1 MSKLLPQERYS
12 IASTGESL
20 TSVAVVVALPFSLSF
35 SAECRQPVTQA
46 SSAERSGAHSRAEQ
60 GSVHVR
66 SRESTGAVQPLGPST
81 QTLPSEDEK
90 RSLHYQLQNTPPPS
104 VPLPLPPSLPFPS
117 PSPSLPSTLPASS
130 TLQVL
135 SQPSERDQTAKE
147 NLKSHSPAS
156 AVHREKGRK
165 REGGREKV

>member
-90 RSLHYQLQNTPPPS
+90 RSLHYQLQTTPPPS
-104 VPLPLPPSLPFPS
+104 LPPSITLLPPS
-117 PSPSLPSTLPASS
+117 PP
-130 TLQVL
+130 
-135 SQPSERDQTAKE
+135 
-147 NLKSHSPAS
+147 HSPPVAHSRACPSQEKGIRLPKKTCRPTLLPEQCS
-156 AVHREKGRK
+156 AERRSIGREREKYKTEIAR
-165 REGGREKV
+165 